1 MFLALCLLL
10 QQGPVLTVQPSE
22 GAIGQP
28 LEVVLELDHAL
39 GAGLLKGG
47 PALAL
52 DASWIVLEG
61 PEVIAL
67 PGSGGTHTR
76 VRWSVISLESG
87 ARSLPGLNLVLA
99 DGASLTVEGAALSI
113 DAELGAEEDS
123 PRPLPTPQGVAE
135 RAGPLRLAHVGWMLC
150 ALLLAV
156 AWGFWLRKRKGQ
168 ASEAHAQGEWARF
181 IVLREFATTAGK
193 GAAHESGR
201 AQDVSAEL
209 AALLRSAAQ
218 HRVGAL
224 RPGQADGEWLELMR
238 NEGEVALADELT
250 PLLDKCEQIRFGGL
264 RPTRFALD
272 ELLQSSADVLAHL
285 APDAPSPEEAV
296 A

>member
-10 QQGPVLTVQPSE
+10 QDAVLTVQPSE

-28 LEVVLELDHAL
+28 LEVVLELDHAP

-47 PALAL
+47 TALDL

-61 PEVIAL
+61 PDVIAL
-67 PGSGGTHTR
+67 QGSGGIHTR
-76 VRWSVISLESG
+76 VRWSVMSLESG
-87 ARSLPGLNLVLA
+87 ARALPDLDLMLA
-99 DGASLTVEGAALSI
+99 DGAALMVEGAVLSI
-113 DAELGAEEDS
+113 DAELGAEEDV

-135 RAGPLRLAHVGWMLC
+135 RVGPLRLAHVGWMLF
-150 ALLLAV
+150 ALLLAA
-156 AWGFWLRKRKGQ
+156 AWGVWLRKRRGV
-168 ASEAHAQGEWARF
+168 APEAHAQGEWARF
-181 IVLREFATTAGK
+181 IVLREFATKVGK
-193 GAAHESGR
+193 DAARKPGG

-218 HRVGAL
+218 HRVTVL

-238 NEGEVALADELT
+238 DEGEVALADELT
-250 PLLDKCEQIRFGGL
+250 PLLNKCELIRFGGL
-264 RPTRFALD
+264 RPTHFALD
-272 ELLQSSADVLAHL
+272 ELLQSSEDVLAHL
-285 APDAPSPEEAV
+285 APDAPNSEEAV